1 MSRPRDRADRLLRP
15 TGGRRGTWLT
25 LIVWLIVVMASVP
38 LAGQLSETEKDS
50 LTVELPRGA
59 ESTEVAALADRFD
72 EGRISLGIVVY
83 VRDSGITAQDR
94 AKVASD
100 VVEFATL
107 AAGAVEP
114 ARPSK
119 DGKAL
124 TAFVPLD
131 KRNSNT
137 SADNAEKVRDRATR
151 NRPDGLEVRLTGPA
165 GNSLD
170 AADARKSTG
179 RALTLITVV
188 VAAALLLIA
197 YRSAILWLVPL
208 LVVGVSFLTT
218 QAVSVLLAKGFGL
231 TVGGGNEIVVTAL
244 LFGVGT
250 DYAML
255 LLARYRE
262 ELRVHEY
269 RHCAMRSALR
279 GAVPAIAAS
288 AATVCVGLLCLTR
301 ADVGFNHTLGPS
313 GAVAI
318 VCGLAAMT
326 TLFPAVLVLLGRWVF
341 WPRVPRAGVVPQ
353 TADRR
358 PWDRVG
364 GRIARR
370 PRLVWLGSALVLA
383 VLALGCL
390 GLRTGLDD
398 EHLVIGRPG
407 SIAGQELLAAHYPA
421 GQSRPAEVISRAEAA
436 PAVAEALKHVDGIA
450 EVTPATVST
459 DGELAETKVVL
470 AADADSVAAA
480 RTVDRIRVAVRGIP
494 EADARVGGP
503 TALAQEKAQA
513 QAHDRRVVIPL
524 VLVVVFVVLI
534 ALLRA
539 VVAPVLLM
547 LTVVLSY
554 FAALGI
560 SWQLFQ
566 HVLGFP
572 AVDVQVMLIGFL
584 FLVALGVDYNIFL
597 VHRIREDVRHHG
609 HRAGVLSALTATG
622 GVITGAGA
630 VLAATFAALTSAPQV
645 AFIEIGVVVA
655 IGVLIDTF
663 LVRSVLVP
671 ALALDVGPAF
681 WWPGRPMGRHAAVP
695 AAGDGPGG
703 PGCEEVR
710 CRKPR

>member
-1 MSRPRDRADRLLRP
+1 M
-15 TGGRRGTWLT
+15 
-25 LIVWLIVVMASVP
+25 
-38 LAGQLSETEKDS
+38 
-50 LTVELPRGA
+50 
-59 ESTEVAALADRFD
+59 
-72 EGRISLGIVVY
+72 
-83 VRDSGITAQDR
+83 
-94 AKVASD
+94 
-100 VVEFATL
+100 
-107 AAGAVEP
+107 
-114 ARPSK
+114 
-119 DGKAL
+119 
-124 TAFVPLD
+124 
-131 KRNSNT
+131 
-137 SADNAEKVRDRATR
+137 
-151 NRPDGLEVRLTGPA
+151 
-165 GNSLD
+165 
-170 AADARKSTG
+170 
-179 RALTLITVV
+179 
-188 VAAALLLIA
+188 
-197 YRSAILWLVPL
+197 
-208 LVVGVSFLTT
+208 
-218 QAVSVLLAKGFGL
+218 
-231 TVGGGNEIVVTAL
+231 
-244 LFGVGT
+244 
-250 DYAML
+250 
-255 LLARYRE
+255 
-262 ELRVHEY
+262 
-269 RHCAMRSALR
+269 
-279 GAVPAIAAS
+279 
-288 AATVCVGLLCLTR
+288 
-301 ADVGFNHTLGPS
+301 
-313 GAVAI
+313 
-318 VCGLAAMT
+318 
-326 TLFPAVLVLLGRWVF
+326 
-341 WPRVPRAGVVPQ
+341 
-353 TADRR
+353 
-358 PWDRVG
+358 
-364 GRIARR
+364 
-370 PRLVWLGSALVLA
+370 
-383 VLALGCL
+383 LALGCL

-398 EHLVIGRPG
+398 EHLVIGGPG

-450 EVTPATVST
+450 EVTPATLST

-480 RTVDRIRVAVRGIP
+480 RTLDRIRVAVHGIL

-584 FLVALGVDYNIFL
+584 FLVTLGVDYNIFL

-681 WWPGRPMGRHAAVP
+681 WWPGRPMGRDTAVRAA
-695 AAGDGPGG
+695 ADGPPGG
-703 PGCEEVR
+703 AAPGANR
-710 CRKPR
+710 